1 MPIST
6 FPRHDD
12 YEDQFLLKPAGLR
25 DTHSEGKV
33 TFIAFTLVFGGF
45 ECVFGR
51 KYAQKSMMM
60 NITLVPA
67 NGFEQAKEAVV
78 GGRISSRG

>member
-12 YEDQFLLKPAGLR
+12 HEDHEDQFLLKPVGLR

-33 TFIAFTLVFGGF
+33 KPFFNKFLETLYRPSQMS
-45 ECVFGR
+45 GR
-51 KYAQKSMMM
+51 SRS
-60 NITLVPA
+60 
-67 NGFEQAKEAVV
+67 E
-78 GGRISSRG
+78 RIV